1 MISELPL
8 RLIVTLQ
15 SLVRS
20 LRRDERG
27 QDTLEWVLMSG
38 LLAAGI
44 VGLLVLLT
52 PVLTT
57 MIGNVGDCLD
67 FDAITACTP
76 GF

>member
-15 SLVRS
+15 SLVHS

-44 VGLLVLLT
+44 VGLLLLLT
-52 PVLTT
+52 PFLTT
-57 MIGNVGDCLD
+57 MIANVGACID
-67 FDAITACTP
+67 FDGGTPCTP

>member
-1 MISELPL
+1 MIGEIPL
-8 RLIVTLQ
+8 RCLVTLQ

-20 LRRDERG
+20 VRRDERG
-27 QDTLEWVLMSG
+27 QDTLEWVLMSV

-52 PVLTT
+52 PFLTT
-57 MIGNVGDCLD
+57 MVGNVGECLD
-67 FDAITACTP
+67 FDAITVCTP

>member
-8 RLIVTLQ
+8 RFIVTLQ

-52 PVLTT
+52 PFLTT
-57 MIGNVGDCLD
+57 MIGNVGECLD
-67 FDAITACTP
+67 FDAITVCTP